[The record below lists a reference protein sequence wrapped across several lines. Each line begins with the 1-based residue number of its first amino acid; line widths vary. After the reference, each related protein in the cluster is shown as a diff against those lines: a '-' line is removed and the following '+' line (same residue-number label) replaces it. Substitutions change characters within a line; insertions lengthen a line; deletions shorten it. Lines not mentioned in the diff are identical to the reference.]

1 MAWFNRKVVIM
12 ISSLI
17 WLLLIKLG
25 VIDPIH
31 APWEVYIPSLIFEAI
46 MYCIFIPKVLDKL
59 DEWRKRK

>member
-1 MAWFNRKVVIM
+1 M

-31 APWEVYIPSLIFEAI
+31 APWEVYIPSLIFEMI

-59 DEWRKRK
+59 DEIRKEKGK

>member
-1 MAWFNRKVVIM
+1 M

-25 VIDPIH
+25 VIDPLN
-31 APWEVYIPSLIFEAI
+31 APWEIYIPSLIFEI
-46 MYCIFIPKVLDKL
+46 ILDCIFLPKIMDKV

>member
-1 MAWFNRKVVIM
+1 M

-31 APWEVYIPSLIFEAI
+31 APWEIYIPSLIFEVI
-46 MYCIFIPKVLDKL
+46 MDCIFLPKVLDKL
-59 DEWRKRK
+59 DERKRRIKG

>member
-1 MAWFNRKVVIM
+1 M

-25 VIDPIH
+25 VIDPIR
-31 APWEVYIPSLIFEAI
+31 APWEIYIPSMIFEVI
-46 MYCIFIPKVLDKL
+46 MDCIFLPKTLDKL

>member
-1 MAWFNRKVVIM
+1 M

-31 APWEVYIPSLIFEAI
+31 APWEIYIPSLIVEEI
-46 MYCIFIPKVLDKL
+46 LDCIFLPKVLDKF
-59 DEWRKRK
+59 DEWRKGK

>member
-1 MAWFNRKVVIM
+1 M

-31 APWEVYIPSLIFEAI
+31 APWEIYIPSLIFEAI
-46 MYCIFIPKVLDKL
+46 MYCIFIPKILDRI
-59 DEWRKRK
+59 DRWRAGK

>member
-1 MAWFNRKVVIM
+1 M
-12 ISSLI
+12 ISSLV

-31 APWEVYIPSLIFEAI
+31 APWEIYIPALIFEVI
-46 MYCIFIPKVLDKL
+46 IDCIFLPKVLDKF

>member
-1 MAWFNRKVVIM
+1 M

-31 APWEVYIPSLIFEAI
+31 APWEIYIPALIVEVI
-46 MYCIFIPKVLDKL
+46 MDCIFLPKILDKL
-59 DEWRKRK
+59 DERKRRIRG